1 MSKGAQQLKA
11 SDQLQQI
18 AALPGSCVLTN
29 FSLLRPAGEVVHI
42 ERTED
47 RGISIS
53 TNWSNMVKP
62 SDLTAVDIY
71 LKRSEQSLT
80 SAWCGSGVPQLLLL
94 LDFVRIHIGHW
105 CETSSR
111 SETFTLGQQLTFDG
125 FLAMLQ
131 CWQSNCKVSCDI
143 M

>member
-1 MSKGAQQLKA
+1 MKA
-11 SDQLQQI
+11 SDQLRQI
-18 AALPGSCVLTN
+18 SALPGSCVLTN
-29 FSLLRPAGEVVHI
+29 FSMLRPAGEVVHI

-71 LKRSEQSLT
+71 LERSEQSLT
-80 SAWCGSGVPQLLLL
+80 SASYGSGVPQLLLL
-94 LDFVRIHIGHW
+94 LDFVRIHIDHW

-131 CWQSNCKVSCDI
+131 CWQSTVIVKYPVISCD